1 MSSDITVMKPA
12 CSDSNNHDH
21 EHSRSSEVEGVG
33 ESDGFGDVG
42 ESR

>member
-1 MSSDITVMKPA
+1 MVSIGLLLLVFFMII
-12 CSDSNNHDH
+12 H
-21 EHSRSSEVEGVG
+21 EHWRSSEVEGVG